1 MLDPD
6 FLRQVGPAM
15 ALSVQLVFM
24 TLAGL
29 WVGQELDSRLGS
41 PPWLML
47 LCTCLGFTIGLY
59 AFVRGLGST
68 EDDEP
73 PPPTNMD

>member
-41 PPWLML
+41 SPWLML
-47 LCTCLGFTIGLY
+47 LGACLGFAIGLY
-59 AFVRGLGST
+59 GFVRGLGSV
-68 EDDEP
+68 EDD
-73 PPPTNMD
+73 D